1 MKKKKLFKA
10 EFQIREEFA
19 EDLVKELTHVFGNER
34 VFVIYE
40 NTDFSKL
47 PNPFLENSK
56 KGDKKLENSKK
67 QKGTK

>member
-1 MKKKKLFKA
+1 MKKKKLFK
-10 EFQIREEFA
+10 IREEFA
-19 EDLVKELTHVFGNER
+19 EDLVNELTHVFGSER
-34 VFVIYE
+34 VFVIDE

-56 KGDKKLENSKK
+56 KQDSKLENSKK